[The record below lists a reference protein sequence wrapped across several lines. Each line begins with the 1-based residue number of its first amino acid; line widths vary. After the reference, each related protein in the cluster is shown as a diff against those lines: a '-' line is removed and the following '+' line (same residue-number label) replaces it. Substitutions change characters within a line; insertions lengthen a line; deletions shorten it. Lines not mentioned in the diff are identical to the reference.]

1 MCIPFCSAFSIQAEK
16 HLGKLRLLGLLCLG
30 WSSCYP
36 GLEMLMLWLV
46 TGAVIG
52 TQSASAS
59 AWCGGL
65 RCTGNDNSAHKALGN
80 RDVFS
85 WASGASWAPEH
96 RLLFKVCPMPPI
108 SRAPKRTVLFLYE
121 NMKKVAR
128 VPVGK
133 LWPAP
138 ESQQL
143 GQVKYCPLPLDW
155 ESRAGRPLGSF
166 AFFFFFLNL
175 SNGESIEILVS
186 PFFCL
191 SPTHMVLSLVSY
203 FSFLS
208 LKKIPPW
215 EGGGTELAI

>member
-1 MCIPFCSAFSIQAEK
+1 MRILFCSAFGIQAEK

-65 RCTGNDNSAHKALGN
+65 RRTGNDNSAHKALGN
-80 RDVFS
+80 RDIFS
-85 WASGASWAPEH
+85 LASGASWAPAH

-166 AFFFFFLNL
+166 AFFFFFK
-175 SNGESIEILVS
+175 SIQWGVHWNS
-186 PFFCL
+186 SVPFLLFVTN
-191 SPTHMVLSLVSY
+191 SHGSVFSVLFF
-203 FSFLS
+203 FSVF
-208 LKKIPPW
+208 KKKPPP
-215 EGGGTELAI
+215 GRGGTELAI

>member
-1 MCIPFCSAFSIQAEK
+1 MS
-16 HLGKLRLLGLLCLG
+16 
-30 WSSCYP
+30 
-36 GLEMLMLWLV
+36 
-46 TGAVIG
+46 
-52 TQSASAS
+52 
-59 AWCGGL
+59 
-65 RCTGNDNSAHKALGN
+65 
-80 RDVFS
+80 
-85 WASGASWAPEH
+85 
-96 RLLFKVCPMPPI
+96 PI

-121 NMKKVAR
+121 NMKVAR

-133 LWPAP
+133 LCPAP

-143 GQVKYCPLPLDW
+143 GQVKYCPLPEDW

-166 AFFFFFLNL
+166 AFFFFFFKNL

-208 LKKIPPW
+208 LKKNSPQG
-215 EGGGTELAI
+215 GGGTELAI